1 LHGWLEICPPKN
13 RRKLEMTQ
21 PPLDPKKQKDLL
33 NGTTKVTLEHYP
45 SHPRPQVPLP
55 KSNAPTNDKDKK

>member
-1 LHGWLEICPPKN
+1 
-13 RRKLEMTQ
+13 MTQ